1 MPREHRKRGKRK
13 KNAGEHD
20 VHPEEEQEPKEVIP
34 SWIEPATPQ
43 QLVNPDAPFGFC
55 EPDVKA
61 YFRTVDKQLREWQEL
76 GIAERESDAVED
88 PNMGTSIVGWDK
100 NDAQCQ
106 NFSLSTERR
115 MFFAAALGEMQ
126 GKERQL
132 ATDPDCA
139 VILERMIYSMDDL
152 ARRIF
157 ANSLAGS

>member
-1 MPREHRKRGKRK
+1 
-13 KNAGEHD
+13 
-20 VHPEEEQEPKEVIP
+20 
-34 SWIEPATPQ
+34 
-43 QLVNPDAPFGFC
+43 
-55 EPDVKA
+55 
-61 YFRTVDKQLREWQEL
+61 
-76 GIAERESDAVED
+76 
-88 PNMGTSIVGWDK
+88 
-100 NDAQCQ
+100 
-106 NFSLSTERR
+106 